1 MATIASPSRV
11 TTIVIWVLRILL
23 AALFLMA
30 AFMKLSG
37 QPMMVEEFGAIG
49 LGQGFRYLTGILELI
64 GSIAL
69 LVPAISIF
77 CAVLLL
83 CVDIGAFV
91 TQAVI
96 LHGDVIHTIVIAAL
110 LLVLIYL
117 QRDRLAAL
125 RR

>member
-11 TTIVIWVLRILL
+11 TTIVIWVLRVLL

-37 QPMMVEEFGAIG
+37 QPMMVEEFGTIG

-64 GSIAL
+64 GGIAV
-69 LVPAISIF
+69 LVPAVSVF
-77 CAVLLL
+77 GALLLL
-83 CVDIGAFV
+83 CVDLGAFV
-91 TQAVI
+91 TQAFV
-96 LHGDVIHTIVIAAL
+96 LHGDVIHTIVIALL

-117 QRDRLAAL
+117 QRGRLAAL
-125 RR
+125 KR

>member
-1 MATIASPSRV
+1 MATTASPSRV
-11 TTIVIWVLRILL
+11 TTIVIWVLRVLL

-37 QPMMVEEFGAIG
+37 QPMMVEEFGTIG

-64 GSIAL
+64 GGIAL
-69 LVPAISIF
+69 LVPAVSVF
-77 CAVLLL
+77 GAVLLL
-83 CVDIGAFV
+83 CVDVGAFV